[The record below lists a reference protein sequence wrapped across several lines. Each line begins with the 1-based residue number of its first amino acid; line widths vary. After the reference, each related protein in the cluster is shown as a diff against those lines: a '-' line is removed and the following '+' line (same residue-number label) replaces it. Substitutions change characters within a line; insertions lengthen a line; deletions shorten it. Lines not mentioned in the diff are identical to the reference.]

1 MTALTVDPEDSES
14 TILGK
19 TVGDLQD
26 DITITETRISGTLKY
41 VDDFD
46 DYSEDAELQS
56 GHYLALKFTADE
68 NSLTSVQVIGGTTT
82 EEPVVVGEGMNAVV
96 RITDPMRQR
105 LKVTSELDGCEPN
118 EKIYRLTGLVLA
130 EPEE

>member
-19 TVGDLQD
+19 TVSDLQD
-26 DITITETRISGTLKY
+26 DIAVTETRISGTLKY

-56 GHYLALKFTADE
+56 GHYLALKFTTDE

-82 EEPVVVGEGMNAVV
+82 EEPVVVGEDMNAVV

-130 EPEE
+130 DPEE

>member
-1 MTALTVDPEDSES
+1 MTALTVDPEDGES

-19 TVGDLQD
+19 TVSDLQD
-26 DITITETRISGTLKY
+26 DITITETRISGILKY
-41 VDDFD
+41 VDDFE
-46 DYSEDAELQS
+46 DYSENSELQN
-56 GHYLALKFTADE
+56 GHYLALKFTTDE
-68 NSLTSVQVIGGTTT
+68 NSLTSVQVIGGATT
-82 EEPVVVGEGMNAVV
+82 EDPVVVGDDMNAVV

>member
-1 MTALTVDPEDSES
+1 LTALTVDPEDGES

-19 TVGDLQD
+19 TVSDLQD
-26 DITITETRISGTLKY
+26 DITITETRISGILKY
-41 VDDFD
+41 VDDFE
-46 DYSEDAELQS
+46 DYSENSELQN
-56 GHYLALKFTADE
+56 GHYLALKFTTDE
-68 NSLTSVQVIGGTTT
+68 NSLTSVQVIGGATT
-82 EEPVVVGEGMNAVV
+82 EDPVVVGDDMNAVV

>member
-1 MTALTVDPEDSES
+1 MTALTVDPEDGES

-19 TVGDLQD
+19 TVSDLQD
-26 DITITETRISGTLKY
+26 DIAITETRISGTLKY

-56 GHYLALKFTADE
+56 GHYLALKFTTDE

-82 EEPVVVGEGMNAVV
+82 EEPVVVGEDMNAVV

-130 EPEE
+130 DPEE

>member
-1 MTALTVDPEDSES
+1 MTALTVDPEDGES

-19 TVGDLQD
+19 TVSDLQD
-26 DITITETRISGTLKY
+26 DITVTETRISGTLKY

-46 DYSEDAELQS
+46 DYSEDTELQS
-56 GHYLALKFTADE
+56 GHYLALKFTTDE

-82 EEPVVVGEGMNAVV
+82 EEPVVVGEDMNAVV